1 MDEIQVRVKA
11 TGVVR
16 TVTRKAYM
24 AMGPKV
30 YERLSPTEEQQSQMQ
45 GSPNSTGP
53 QISRSVK
60 AAGPVVNEKI
70 PAEEVT
76 EKIKRED
83 NEMTFEPLQVKEA
96 PAKVKA
102 KPGPKP
108 KSISSNSTSDE
119 K

>member
-30 YERLSPTEEQQSQMQ
+30 YERLSPAEESQSSE
-45 GSPNSTGP
+45 SPNSTGP

-60 AAGPVVNEKI
+60 VAGPVVSEQI
-70 PAEEVT
+70 PAENQSE
-76 EKIKRED
+76 EKQSEEIQPPVDR
-83 NEMTFEPLQVKEA
+83 
-96 PAKVKA
+96 
-102 KPGPKP
+102 
-108 KSISSNSTSDE
+108 KSVV
-119 K
+119 

>member
-1 MDEIQVRVKA
+1 MDEIKVRDRA
-11 TGVVR
+11 TGVIR

-30 YERLSPTEEQQSQMQ
+30 YERLSPAEEQSSE
-45 GSPNSTGP
+45 SPNSTGP
-53 QISRSVK
+53 QVSRSVR
-60 AAGPVVNEKI
+60 AAGPVVSEQI
-70 PAEEVT
+70 PAETKTDEQPET
-76 EKIKRED
+76 
-83 NEMTFEPLQVKEA
+83 NPTFKLDDQQVK
-96 PAKVKA
+96 VKG